1 MKLLVRSVT
10 ALLLQFLLAS
20 ALYSWAHS
28 ILHAFASGG
37 LMHPGFRSLMLGVAV
52 ALFTL
57 FWLLYRKS
65 HFVRCVA
72 LFMLGLIALHLL
84 VQLDRPW
91 LGATAGC
98 LTLALMARV
107 WFRRTHPIARSPRKG
122 NASESWRDRYF
133 QSVYPG
139 AASPVHPP
147 QPASPVSASDPLRAA
162 EPAYSFDDLVRNPTI
177 NFSNIIGMT
186 DTKARLLRAAREI
199 IESPN
204 RARNGILLFGEPG
217 NGKTMFAEALA
228 GELGVP
234 FFTLDYGSV
243 ASKWINET
251 PAKVKAAFAQ
261 AVRLGQGVFF
271 VDELDSYVKPR
282 GERHPMDR
290 DLTNVM
296 LTEIVK
302 LRSTSIVLVGA
313 TNSIAALDPASI
325 REGRFDFKVEAPPPC
340 LEARKAILRS
350 SIGEAMGFHAI
361 AAPILANLAAR
372 WEGFSAA
379 RIASVGRELADMRR
393 EGLIGEGSLSFDT
406 AMRAM
411 RRIQGSKGAVPEKSK
426 SISEMIL
433 TEESHGHLHDLVF
446 RLQHAYSLER
456 IGASL
461 PRGVLLYGPPG
472 TGKTQAAIALAKDSG
487 WAFLKTTG
495 AELLSDPS
503 LWDSIIRNAKDIRPA
518 IVFIDEA
525 EDVLALRRMPGV
537 APVTNKLLSTLD
549 GAGGKIS
556 DVLFLCATNHADLLD
571 PAALRGGRLEEKIA
585 FSVPAPE
592 TLASYVRMRFRVMA
606 GEVFAV
612 SRHTMEGAVAGLKG
626 HSIADVEAVLQR
638 IIDGAA
644 VRHLR
649 EGTAVITAEDV
660 RSALSVHR
668 GSASSY

>member
-1 MKLLVRSVT
+1 
-10 ALLLQFLLAS
+10 
-20 ALYSWAHS
+20 
-28 ILHAFASGG
+28 
-37 LMHPGFRSLMLGVAV
+37 
-52 ALFTL
+52 
-57 FWLLYRKS
+57 
-65 HFVRCVA
+65 
-72 LFMLGLIALHLL
+72 
-84 VQLDRPW
+84 
-91 LGATAGC
+91 
-98 LTLALMARV
+98 
-107 WFRRTHPIARSPRKG
+107 
-122 NASESWRDRYF
+122 
-133 QSVYPG
+133 
-139 AASPVHPP
+139 
-147 QPASPVSASDPLRAA
+147 
-162 EPAYSFDDLVRNPTI
+162 
-177 NFSNIIGMT
+177 
-186 DTKARLLRAAREI
+186 
-199 IESPN
+199 
-204 RARNGILLFGEPG
+204 
-217 NGKTMFAEALA
+217 
-228 GELGVP
+228 
-234 FFTLDYGSV
+234 
-243 ASKWINET
+243 
-251 PAKVKAAFAQ
+251 
-261 AVRLGQGVFF
+261 
-271 VDELDSYVKPR
+271 
-282 GERHPMDR
+282 MDR

-296 LTEIVK
+296 LTEIVR
-302 LRSTSIVLVGA
+302 LRGTRIILVAA